1 MTKYKYGSPNMEKE
15 ESRSKNGKK
24 MRQFI
29 VPFCSIMHRITIT
42 MTIYIYIFGMAKNIS
57 ILVFGSVIL

>member
-1 MTKYKYGSPNMEKE
+1 MRAYIYKGRMTKYKYGSPNMEKE

-29 VPFCSIMHRITIT
+29 VPFCSIMHRIT
-42 MTIYIYIFGMAKNIS
+42 MTFFAIYS
-57 ILVFGSVIL
+57 TIL